1 MSDFILSQEQKMVL
15 NRVGTL
21 ANIVYH
27 DIDFAVQTL
36 SQTIAEN
43 TIHSKSSVIVIP
55 KGTQRQYLKEQ
66 LHTLGLKD
74 LIFECDP
81 NGLVSEE
88 DLSYIRTH
96 ITNDAIPTNTTDT
109 SKYLY
114 NRLNSGIVNHLEQIS
129 KKVFGEKSWKQL
141 LHLFLSFDQDDRIYL
156 LHAELNKIGCV
167 YDEKEFNDIYQVLS
181 EVLYLYDRS
190 YEISD
195 HNSEKLG
202 FKQAFL
208 SEDKLQD
215 VTHDLFT
222 YKEMAQNI
230 RDRYY
235 NCLFEIEQNKK
246 AEILSL
252 VASIRDELDFL
263 MYKYEQFDQ
272 RYANVEKKT
281 GLFSAFSNPDK
292 SIEHEKNILLNDATI
307 IVETLKEQKVTQNL
321 SAPSRITDIATF
333 VESSLEELAKF
344 QHKIDEKVAIYLK
357 SSNKLNA
364 TDQKLEALEIDFSSL
379 INDINKSGVF
389 LKPFEL
395 NTLSFRKQVDGI
407 TQLVYDIDVMLL
419 RVDKNLAYY
428 RWKSFYLSLDT
439 KYQKII
445 DILRKIDPQD
455 WLAVFEA
462 WYYYEVLMKYKH
474 IGITMDEMVLEEVKK
489 HNENQH
495 RTQVFHAVNNW
506 KKNYASLW
514 DDLKKSNPKLYTSLQ
529 KRKKY
534 PENIYWKHMLE
545 ENISFFSKLFPILIV
560 DNDDLKN
567 LPSGFYTELFYLDPK
582 DTNVEILQDYKTI
595 HTYLDSDRV
604 QGFKG
609 DIHLTDMSHK
619 IVRKIADYSMS
630 ERMPAIRNTVQS
642 LLSFQ
647 KKPVIYHLR
656 NASIVSFSNENIHT
670 YLEKSLYHF
679 GIKRIVSEDAISDT
693 LIATL
698 LDVKKTVFVLTDDF
712 IMNGDQI
719 QDYLSQRKQLKAIS
733 ISGCKILNI
742 DHNELFKK
750 GNVLLEDISDVIASV
765 NVPKVDPKKQMELEF
780 S

>member
-1 MSDFILSQEQKMVL
+1 MNDFILSQEQKNVL
-15 NRVGTL
+15 KRVGTL
-21 ANIVYH
+21 TNIVYN
-27 DIDFAVQTL
+27 DVDFAVQTL

-43 TIHSKSSVIVIP
+43 IIHSKSSVIVIP
-55 KGTQRQYLKEQ
+55 KGARSQYLKEQ
-66 LHTLGLKD
+66 LHDVGLKD

-81 NGLVSEE
+81 NGLVSDE

-109 SKYLY
+109 SKYLF
-114 NRLNSGIVNHLEQIS
+114 NKLNNGIVNNLAQIS

-141 LHLFLSFDQDDRIYL
+141 LHLFLSFDQDERIYL
-156 LHAELNKIGCV
+156 LHAELNKIGCE
-167 YDEKEFNDIYQVLS
+167 YNEKEFNDIYQVLS
-181 EVLYLYDRS
+181 EVLYLYDRA
-190 YEISD
+190 YEITD

-202 FKQAFL
+202 FKQEFM

-215 VTHDLFT
+215 VTHELFT
-222 YKEMAQNI
+222 HKEMAQNI

-235 NCLFEIEQNKK
+235 NCLFKIEQNKK
-246 AEILSL
+246 AEIMTL
-252 VASIRDELDFL
+252 VASFRDELDFL
-263 MYKYEQFDQ
+263 MYKYEQFNL
-272 RYANVEKKT
+272 RYANVEKKKSI
-281 GLFSAFSNPDK
+281 FSAFSNPDK
-292 SIEHEKNILLNDATI
+292 SVELEKNSLLNDALI
-307 IVETLKEQKVTQNL
+307 ILESLKEQKIALQID
-321 SAPSRITDIATF
+321 SPSKITDISTF
-333 VESSLEELAKF
+333 VESAIVELTKF
-344 QHKIDEKVAIYLK
+344 QTKIDEKVDIYLK

-364 TDQKLEALEIDFSSL
+364 SAQELEALEADFRGL
-379 INDINKSGVF
+379 INEINKSGIF

-462 WYYYEVLMKYKH
+462 WYYYEVLIKYKNT
-474 IGITMDEMVLEEVKK
+474 GISLDEMVLEEAQK

-495 RTQVFHAVNNW
+495 RTQIFHAVNNC
-506 KKNYASLW
+506 KKSYTSLW

-545 ENISFFSKLFPILIV
+545 ENILFFSKLFPIIFV
-560 DNDDLKN
+560 ETDDLKN

-582 DTNVEILQDYKTI
+582 ETNAEILQDYKTI

-604 QGFKG
+604 QDFKG

-619 IVRKIADYSMS
+619 IVQKIADYTMS

-647 KKPVIYHLR
+647 KKPAIYHLR
-656 NASIVSFSNENIHT
+656 NASIVSFTNENIHS

-679 GIKRIVSEDAISDT
+679 GIKRIVSEESISDT

-698 LDVKKTVFVLTDDF
+698 LDVNKTVFVLTDDF
-712 IMNGDQI
+712 LMNGDQI
-719 QDYLSQRKQLKAIS
+719 EDYLPQRKQLKAIS

-742 DHNELFKK
+742 DHNELLEK
-750 GNVLLEDISDVIASV
+750 GNVLLEDISDIIASV
-765 NVPKVDPKKQMELEF
+765 NVPKVDQKNQIEFEF